1 MKIPRL
7 SKYLGSCPIKV
18 TSLLLGLNFFLHLFL
33 LLEDLE
39 SIRLGIILERMEL
52 KLELVSLDAL
62 NFLLLVEG

>member
-18 TSLLLGLNFFLHLFL
+18 TSLLLGLNFSLHLFL

-39 SIRLGIILERMEL
+39 SIRLCIILERMEL

-62 NFLLLVEG
+62 YFLLLVEG